1 MKYLLNQWHETQSQ
15 QTLGWP
21 VNSTAKPENHFKTW
35 KTRKQ
40 VEDNWNRRTRT
51 LWFIR
56 LPGQWPNGVCLFRQS
71 AIPPRTF
78 PCVTRGP
85 KVLTLPRSPKRP
97 KQQTRVTHSA
107 QFVKNKSTKIA
118 YIVRSDFASFRWKNW
133 MSDVMSFA
141 SFVPRHPRRAEQDK
155 KLCKLVQNRPL
166 MTAEVGR
173 KWHQS
178 IAEKTFYKF
187 TFERGAIRRSARPQR
202 SAGSAR
208 HLSAASATI
217 EFRDWTLHRIE
228 SEPKDQS

>member
-1 MKYLLNQWHETQSQ
+1 MKCLLNQWHETQSQ

-35 KTRKQ
+35 KTWKQ

-107 QFVKNKSTKIA
+107 QFVKNKSTK
-118 YIVRSDFASFRWKNW
+118 N
-133 MSDVMSFA
+133 
-141 SFVPRHPRRAEQDK
+141 
-155 KLCKLVQNRPL
+155 C
-166 MTAEVGR
+166 
-173 KWHQS
+173 
-178 IAEKTFYKF
+178 
-187 TFERGAIRRSARPQR
+187 
-202 SAGSAR
+202 
-208 HLSAASATI
+208 
-217 EFRDWTLHRIE
+217 LHRTLRFRFIPLEEFDEWRHVICFFCPSPSAPCGTRQKIMQISSE
-228 SEPKDQS
+228 SSVDDGRSRSKMTSIDSRENVLQVYFWTRCHPKKR

>member
-118 YIVRSDFASFRWKNW
+118 YIVRSYFASFRWKNL
-133 MSDVMSFA
+133 MSDVICFFCPSPSAPCGTRQKIMQISSESSVDDGRSRSKMTSIDSRENVLQVYFWT
-141 SFVPRHPRRAEQDK
+141 RCHPK
-155 KLCKLVQNRPL
+155 KR
-166 MTAEVGR
+166 
-173 KWHQS
+173 
-178 IAEKTFYKF
+178 
-187 TFERGAIRRSARPQR
+187 
-202 SAGSAR
+202 
-208 HLSAASATI
+208 
-217 EFRDWTLHRIE
+217 
-228 SEPKDQS
+228 